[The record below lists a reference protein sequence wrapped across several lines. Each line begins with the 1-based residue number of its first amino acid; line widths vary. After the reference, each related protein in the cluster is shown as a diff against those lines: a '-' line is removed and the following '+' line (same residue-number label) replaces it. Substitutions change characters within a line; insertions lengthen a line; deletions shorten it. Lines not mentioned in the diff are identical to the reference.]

1 MSRVAPDVSSTAL
14 STELGDVYPKARE
27 SSESAAEEFTSHI
40 VKAATDDAPAPATET
55 RAAETPGGD
64 DAEDRA
70 ANGEQVASDEPDA
83 STADAAQRTRALVE
97 YLRPFS
103 REAVVALIDAPQ
115 EGFDGWWYGGALA
128 PDGCIYYVPG
138 GAKQVL
144 RFDPATE
151 ERALIGPEI
160 TGFDDRHKYAGCV
173 RAEDGVLYGIPNR
186 AHHVLKIDVRAKEV
200 VTFMDTDLSE
210 HGDEKWAGGALGP
223 DGCIYGTPC
232 RSDKVLKIDA
242 REQKVSTF
250 NTDLGNTPWKY
261 HGSALGS
268 DGCIYAAPHDA
279 PKVQQFL
286 NKSLSTSA

>member
-1 MSRVAPDVSSTAL
+1 MLCIDPKTQETYEVGQDLSS
-14 STELGDVYPKARE
+14 LGGNKFNGGAVLG
-27 SSESAAEEFTSHI
+27 
-40 VKAATDDAPAPATET
+40 
-55 RAAETPGGD
+55 PGGVIYGVH
-64 DAEDRA
+64 RF
-70 ANGEQVASDEPDA
+70 GHGKI
-83 STADAAQRTRALVE
+83 
-97 YLRPFS
+97 LRVDPPLL
-103 REAVVALIDAPQ
+103 RERVSLIDAPK

-151 ERALIGPEI
+151 ERKLIGPEI
-160 TGFDDRHKYAGCV
+160 TGFDDRHKYMGCV
-173 RAEDGVLYGIPNR
+173 RADDGVLYGIPCR

-210 HGDEKWAGGALGP
+210 YGDEKWAGGALGP